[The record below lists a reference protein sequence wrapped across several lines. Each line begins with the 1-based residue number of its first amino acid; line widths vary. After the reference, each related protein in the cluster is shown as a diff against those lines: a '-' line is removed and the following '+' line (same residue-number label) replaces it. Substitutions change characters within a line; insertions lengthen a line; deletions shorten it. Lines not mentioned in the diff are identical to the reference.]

1 MKFWIS
7 LFAIALTG
15 FLTGLYFPWWSFA
28 VPTLL
33 IGALMPQK
41 GARNFLSGF
50 LGIFLLWLGLTSWID
65 SANGGL
71 LSARMALVLPV
82 GGKVIF
88 LHLLTALVGGLIAG
102 LASLTGK
109 YLRSLLPKQ
118 TH

>member
-50 LGIFLLWLGLTSWID
+50 LGIFLLW
-65 SANGGL
+65 
-71 LSARMALVLPV
+71 
-82 GGKVIF
+82 
-88 LHLLTALVGGLIAG
+88 
-102 LASLTGK
+102 
-109 YLRSLLPKQ
+109 
-118 TH
+118 